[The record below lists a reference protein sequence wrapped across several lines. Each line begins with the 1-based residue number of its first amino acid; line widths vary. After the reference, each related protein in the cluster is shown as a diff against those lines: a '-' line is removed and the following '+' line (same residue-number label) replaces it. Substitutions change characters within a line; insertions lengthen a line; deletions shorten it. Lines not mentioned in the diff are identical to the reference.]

1 MRITLSQKHRMQWP
15 LFTQQCI
22 LLNVEYFTS
31 LFGIHVSFICSV
43 YCILMMTHCILI
55 CRIDFIALKVCSVY
69 GCGAWLRKAK
79 NYMNVILFSLRSSDG
94 WVRLIRSGVQIDGN
108 FPFNTISLPT
118 GSSQFFPAIRSERII
133 RIAWNYARAA
143 LPPNSQHNH
152 IAIELLTW
160 WLLTMNN
167 ANFY

>member
-22 LLNVEYFTS
+22 LLNVEYFLS

-94 WVRLIRSGVQIDGN
+94 WVPHIRSGVQIDGN
-108 FPFNTISLPT
+108 VPS
-118 GSSQFFPAIRSERII
+118 IRFLSRL
-133 RIAWNYARAA
+133 A
-143 LPPNSQHNH
+143 L
-152 IAIELLTW
+152 
-160 WLLTMNN
+160 
-167 ANFY
+167 ANFFRPFGANVLFALREITRAPHFLQIRNIIT